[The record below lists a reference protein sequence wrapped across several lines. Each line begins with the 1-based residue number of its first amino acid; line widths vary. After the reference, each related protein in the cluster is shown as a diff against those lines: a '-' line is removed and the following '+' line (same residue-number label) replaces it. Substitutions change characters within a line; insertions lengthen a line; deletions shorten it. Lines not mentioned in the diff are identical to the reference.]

1 MKRLFSLAAVALLAG
16 ATAGAETPV
25 TEQPAGKLEKYHG
38 TSRASYIFMMI
49 APLTEPHDGVC
60 REVVFDDNGK
70 DVWFKDPLTHMPTGA
85 WINGKLE
92 DGVITVET
100 PQLIDRSVNAESG
113 EVHDWHVQRLKKV
126 QIPKED
132 GEGFTT
138 DWVPDTEKTSIRYRL
153 SGDSIIQEKEQDIM
167 LGLVQDGEYYFYG
180 EQEAVYAKVKG
191 VAAKIPEGTTAERWS
206 FFYNND
212 LYAHQA
218 EVYVDGDDFYLRG
231 FWPEFPD
238 ACVKGTI
245 NGDRMVM
252 PSGQYLG
259 LMKDSGVSYYTYFM
273 SGVEDEESWTQSY
286 ISSGKDME
294 FAYDKDA
301 KTVSPLF
308 GSDLAP
314 LVRYGKTAGISGDC
328 LISFAGMRMKHLDH
342 IAGLSPAEIKGWRIE
357 KEYGWGSLEFVFRAM
372 DSEGNALD
380 PDRLS
385 YSLWTDS
392 EKYVFD
398 KEDAI
403 YPEAY
408 EGIDE
413 PTDEIPYLFDND
425 YGFSSVGSIAN
436 RKVSFYKL
444 GFKEIGVQFYY
455 DDDISGKLIKSK
467 IAYVNPETG
476 EKRVADE
483 PSGIGSVDEDASMV
497 ESVVRYDLNGNRVA
511 DAFKGVVVEQSRYA
525 DGHVKTSKKI
535 IR

>member
-328 LISFAGMRMKHLDH
+328 LISFAGMRMKQ
-342 IAGLSPAEIKGWRIE
+342 IG
-357 KEYGWGSLEFVFRAM
+357 RA
-372 DSEGNALD
+372 
-380 PDRLS
+380 
-385 YSLWTDS
+385 
-392 EKYVFD
+392 
-398 KEDAI
+398 
-403 YPEAY
+403 
-408 EGIDE
+408 
-413 PTDEIPYLFDND
+413 
-425 YGFSSVGSIAN
+425 
-436 RKVSFYKL
+436 
-444 GFKEIGVQFYY
+444 
-455 DDDISGKLIKSK
+455 
-467 IAYVNPETG
+467 
-476 EKRVADE
+476 
-483 PSGIGSVDEDASMV
+483 
-497 ESVVRYDLNGNRVA
+497 
-511 DAFKGVVVEQSRYA
+511 
-525 DGHVKTSKKI
+525 HV
-535 IR
+535 